1 MEFNEIYL
9 NLMEFNEIYLNLM
22 EFNRNLMGF
31 NGI

>member
-1 MEFNEIYL
+1 MEFNGIYL